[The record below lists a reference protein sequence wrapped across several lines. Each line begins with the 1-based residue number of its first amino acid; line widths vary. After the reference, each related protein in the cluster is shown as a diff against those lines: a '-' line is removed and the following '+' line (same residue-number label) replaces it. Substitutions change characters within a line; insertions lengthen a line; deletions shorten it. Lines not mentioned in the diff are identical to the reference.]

1 MMKTKFN
8 FWRVMAAAAIMFS
21 AGVGYADATAMQTAT
36 HYNAT
41 PADAEDQTPNWQPIT
56 PGGAGSLNCT
66 LNEERACKA
75 IQTSPGV
82 FQSVQDGDYPGL

>member
-36 HYNAT
+36 HYNVEPDANK
-41 PADAEDQTPNWQPIT
+41 PADWQPIT
-56 PGGAGSLNCT
+56 PGSPGENACT
-66 LNEERACKA
+66 SSPSECKA
-75 IQTSPGV
+75 IETSPGLFDV
-82 FQSVQDGDYPGL
+82 VTFGNLM